1 MTPIQTVLYAATL
14 FLALSSLHKWKFR
27 RESKATRMG
36 RSLRLYQMRLLTE
49 LTGEMADGLSGHILR
64 TA

>member
-14 FLALSSLHKWKFR
+14 FLALSSLLKWKFR
-27 RESKATRMG
+27 REAKAIRMG
-36 RSLRLYQMRLLTE
+36 RSLRVYQTRLL
-49 LTGEMADGLSGHILR
+49 ADGLSGHMLR